1 MDKSLGTFFQFTLAL
16 TLTLTPNPNPRLT
29 LPPTPTNNIERVY
42 PQFFFRVLK
51 FYRVGEGEL

>member
-1 MDKSLGTFFQFTLAL
+1 MDKSLGTFFSIHTR
-16 TLTLTPNPNPRLT
+16 LTP
-29 LPPTPTNNIERVY
+29 PPTLTNNIERVY